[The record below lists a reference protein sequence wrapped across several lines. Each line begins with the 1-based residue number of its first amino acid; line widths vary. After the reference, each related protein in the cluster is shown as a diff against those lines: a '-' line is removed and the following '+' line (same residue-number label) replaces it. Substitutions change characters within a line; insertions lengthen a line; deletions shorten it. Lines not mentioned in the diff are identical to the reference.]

1 MISNEPH
8 GLEDFTIYPNPVS
21 NSIINIKIN
30 GTANTS
36 YQIINTIGQVVL
48 KGKLTT
54 NQIKIDGLKKGIYF
68 LEIITSEEKLVKKFI
83 KK

>member
-21 NSIINIKIN
+21 NSIITIKIS
-30 GTANTS
+30 GTANTT
-36 YQIINTIGQVVL
+36 YQITNTIGQVVL

-54 NQIKIDGLKKGIYF
+54 SKIKIDGLKKGIYF
-68 LEIITSEEKLVKKFI
+68 LEIMTSDEKMVKKFI